1 MDNPLLKVFET
12 PYQSIPFSKIKA
24 EHFIPAFKENIKNA
38 LEAIDKVAYQT
49 APPTFENTV
58 EALQNVGELLERN
71 SAILFNLNSA
81 ETSDAIQ
88 TTTQQASPLL
98 TQFQND
104 VRLNQPLFERIKKIY
119 ENQDIKKD
127 KLNKNKLIKYEDL
140 LEILVISKL
149 KCYYCKCDCLL
160 MYDNVREKKQWTLD
174 RLDNEEGHNRD
185 NVVVSCL
192 ECNLKKGTMDDKKFK
207 FAKQMRII
215 KKY

>member
-1 MDNPLLKVFET
+1 MEKKILITGKRNIDSFSNKDKKRLESEKWKNKELLLDNKKQINILNKLYLKEEYEGIKTV
-12 PYQSIPFSKIKA
+12 QSSINKKIK
-24 EHFIPAFKENIKNA
+24 
-38 LEAIDKVAYQT
+38 
-49 APPTFENTV
+49 
-58 EALQNVGELLERN
+58 G
-71 SAILFNLNSA
+71 
-81 ETSDAIQ
+81 
-88 TTTQQASPLL
+88 
-98 TQFQND
+98 
-104 VRLNQPLFERIKKIY
+104 Y

-127 KLNKNKLIKYEDL
+127 KLNKKKLIKYDDL

-192 ECNLKKGTMDDKKFK
+192 ECNLKKGTIDDKKFK

>member
-1 MDNPLLKVFET
+1 MEKKILITGKRNIDSFSNKDNKRLESEKWENKELLLDNKKQINILNKLYLKEEYEGIKTVKK
-12 PYQSIPFSKIKA
+12 SIEKKIK
-24 EHFIPAFKENIKNA
+24 
-38 LEAIDKVAYQT
+38 
-49 APPTFENTV
+49 
-58 EALQNVGELLERN
+58 G
-71 SAILFNLNSA
+71 
-81 ETSDAIQ
+81 
-88 TTTQQASPLL
+88 
-98 TQFQND
+98 
-104 VRLNQPLFERIKKIY
+104 Y

-127 KLNKNKLIKYEDL
+127 KLNKKKLIKYEDL

>member
-1 MDNPLLKVFET
+1 MEKKILITGKRNIDSFSNKEKKRLESEKWKNKELLLDNKKQINILNKLYLKEEYEGIKTVKK
-12 PYQSIPFSKIKA
+12 SIEKKIK
-24 EHFIPAFKENIKNA
+24 
-38 LEAIDKVAYQT
+38 
-49 APPTFENTV
+49 
-58 EALQNVGELLERN
+58 G
-71 SAILFNLNSA
+71 
-81 ETSDAIQ
+81 
-88 TTTQQASPLL
+88 
-98 TQFQND
+98 
-104 VRLNQPLFERIKKIY
+104 Y

-174 RLDNEEGHNRD
+174 RLNNDEGHNRD

-192 ECNLKKGTMDDKKFK
+192 ECNLKKGTIDDKKFK

>member
-1 MDNPLLKVFET
+1 MYLKEKYEGIKTV
-12 PYQSIPFSKIKA
+12 QKSIEKKIK
-24 EHFIPAFKENIKNA
+24 
-38 LEAIDKVAYQT
+38 
-49 APPTFENTV
+49 
-58 EALQNVGELLERN
+58 G
-71 SAILFNLNSA
+71 
-81 ETSDAIQ
+81 
-88 TTTQQASPLL
+88 
-98 TQFQND
+98 
-104 VRLNQPLFERIKKIY
+104 Y

-127 KLNKNKLIKYEDL
+127 KLNKKKLINYEDL

-174 RLDNEEGHNRD
+174 RLNNDEGHNRD

-192 ECNLKKGTMDDKKFK
+192 ECNLKKGTIDDKKFK

>member
-1 MDNPLLKVFET
+1 MEKKILITGKRNIDSFSNKDKKRLESEKWKNKELLLDNKKQINILNKLYLKEEYEGIKTVKK
-12 PYQSIPFSKIKA
+12 SIEKKIK
-24 EHFIPAFKENIKNA
+24 
-38 LEAIDKVAYQT
+38 
-49 APPTFENTV
+49 
-58 EALQNVGELLERN
+58 G
-71 SAILFNLNSA
+71 
-81 ETSDAIQ
+81 
-88 TTTQQASPLL
+88 
-98 TQFQND
+98 
-104 VRLNQPLFERIKKIY
+104 Y

-174 RLDNEEGHNRD
+174 RLNNDEGHNRD

-192 ECNLKKGTMDDKKFK
+192 ECNLKKGTIDDKKFK

>member
-1 MDNPLLKVFET
+1 MEKKILITGKRNIDSFSNKDKKRLESEKWKNKELLLDNKKQINILNQLYLKEKYEGIKNVKK
-12 PYQSIPFSKIKA
+12 SIEKKIK
-24 EHFIPAFKENIKNA
+24 
-38 LEAIDKVAYQT
+38 
-49 APPTFENTV
+49 
-58 EALQNVGELLERN
+58 G
-71 SAILFNLNSA
+71 
-81 ETSDAIQ
+81 
-88 TTTQQASPLL
+88 
-98 TQFQND
+98 
-104 VRLNQPLFERIKKIY
+104 Y

-127 KLNKNKLIKYEDL
+127 KLNKKKLIKYDDL

-192 ECNLKKGTMDDKKFK
+192 ECNLKKGTIDDKKFK

>member
-1 MDNPLLKVFET
+1 MEKKILITGKRNIDSFSNKDKKRLESEKWENKELLLDNKKQINILNKLYLKEEYEGIKTVKK
-12 PYQSIPFSKIKA
+12 SIEKKIK
-24 EHFIPAFKENIKNA
+24 
-38 LEAIDKVAYQT
+38 
-49 APPTFENTV
+49 
-58 EALQNVGELLERN
+58 G
-71 SAILFNLNSA
+71 
-81 ETSDAIQ
+81 
-88 TTTQQASPLL
+88 
-98 TQFQND
+98 
-104 VRLNQPLFERIKKIY
+104 Y

-127 KLNKNKLIKYEDL
+127 KLNKKKLIKYEDL

>member
-1 MDNPLLKVFET
+1 MEKKILITGKRNIDSFSNKDKKRLESEKWKNKELLLDNKKQINILNQLYLKEKYEGIKNVKK
-12 PYQSIPFSKIKA
+12 SIEKKIK
-24 EHFIPAFKENIKNA
+24 
-38 LEAIDKVAYQT
+38 
-49 APPTFENTV
+49 
-58 EALQNVGELLERN
+58 G
-71 SAILFNLNSA
+71 
-81 ETSDAIQ
+81 
-88 TTTQQASPLL
+88 
-98 TQFQND
+98 
-104 VRLNQPLFERIKKIY
+104 Y

-127 KLNKNKLIKYEDL
+127 KLNKKKLIKYDDL

-149 KCYYCKCDCLL
+149 KCYYCKCYCLL

-192 ECNLKKGTMDDKKFK
+192 ECNLKKGTIDDKKFK

>member
-1 MDNPLLKVFET
+1 MEKKILITGKRNIDSFSNKENKRLESEKWKNKELLLDNKKQINILNKLYLKEEYEGIKTVKK
-12 PYQSIPFSKIKA
+12 SIEKKIK
-24 EHFIPAFKENIKNA
+24 
-38 LEAIDKVAYQT
+38 
-49 APPTFENTV
+49 
-58 EALQNVGELLERN
+58 G
-71 SAILFNLNSA
+71 
-81 ETSDAIQ
+81 
-88 TTTQQASPLL
+88 
-98 TQFQND
+98 
-104 VRLNQPLFERIKKIY
+104 Y

-149 KCYYCKCDCLL
+149 KCYYCKCNCLL

-174 RLDNEEGHNRD
+174 RLNNDEGHNRD

-192 ECNLKKGTMDDKKFK
+192 ECNLKKGTIDDKKFK

>member
-1 MDNPLLKVFET
+1 MEKKILITGKRNIDSFSNKDKKRLESEKWENKELLLDNKKQINILNKLYLKEEYEGIKTVKK
-12 PYQSIPFSKIKA
+12 SIEKKIK
-24 EHFIPAFKENIKNA
+24 
-38 LEAIDKVAYQT
+38 
-49 APPTFENTV
+49 
-58 EALQNVGELLERN
+58 G
-71 SAILFNLNSA
+71 
-81 ETSDAIQ
+81 
-88 TTTQQASPLL
+88 
-98 TQFQND
+98 
-104 VRLNQPLFERIKKIY
+104 Y

-127 KLNKNKLIKYEDL
+127 KLNKKKLIKYEDL

-174 RLDNEEGHNRD
+174 RLNNDEGHNRD

-192 ECNLKKGTMDDKKFK
+192 ECNLKKGTIDDKKFK

>member
-1 MDNPLLKVFET
+1 MEKQILITGKRNIDSFSNKDKKRLESEKWENKKLLLDNKKQINILNKLYLKEEYEGIKTV
-12 PYQSIPFSKIKA
+12 QSSINKKIK
-24 EHFIPAFKENIKNA
+24 
-38 LEAIDKVAYQT
+38 
-49 APPTFENTV
+49 
-58 EALQNVGELLERN
+58 G
-71 SAILFNLNSA
+71 
-81 ETSDAIQ
+81 
-88 TTTQQASPLL
+88 
-98 TQFQND
+98 
-104 VRLNQPLFERIKKIY
+104 Y

-127 KLNKNKLIKYEDL
+127 KLNKKKLIKYDDL

-174 RLDNEEGHNRD
+174 RLNNDEGHNRD

-192 ECNLKKGTMDDKKFK
+192 ECNLKKGTIDDKKFK

>member
-1 MDNPLLKVFET
+1 MEKKILITGKRNIDSFSNKDKKRLESEKWKNKELLLDNKKQINILNKLYLKEGYEGIKTV
-12 PYQSIPFSKIKA
+12 QKSIEKKIK
-24 EHFIPAFKENIKNA
+24 
-38 LEAIDKVAYQT
+38 
-49 APPTFENTV
+49 
-58 EALQNVGELLERN
+58 G
-71 SAILFNLNSA
+71 
-81 ETSDAIQ
+81 
-88 TTTQQASPLL
+88 
-98 TQFQND
+98 
-104 VRLNQPLFERIKKIY
+104 Y

-127 KLNKNKLIKYEDL
+127 KLNKKKLINYEDL

-174 RLDNEEGHNRD
+174 RLNNDEGHNRD

-192 ECNLKKGTMDDKKFK
+192 ECNLKKGTIDDKKFK

>member
-1 MDNPLLKVFET
+1 MEKKILITGKRNIDSFSNKDKKRLESEKWKNKELLLDNKKQTNILNKLYLKEEYEGIKTV
-12 PYQSIPFSKIKA
+12 QRSINKKIK
-24 EHFIPAFKENIKNA
+24 
-38 LEAIDKVAYQT
+38 
-49 APPTFENTV
+49 
-58 EALQNVGELLERN
+58 G
-71 SAILFNLNSA
+71 
-81 ETSDAIQ
+81 
-88 TTTQQASPLL
+88 
-98 TQFQND
+98 
-104 VRLNQPLFERIKKIY
+104 Y

-127 KLNKNKLIKYEDL
+127 KLNKKKLIKYDDL

-174 RLDNEEGHNRD
+174 RLNNDEGHNRD

-192 ECNLKKGTMDDKKFK
+192 ECNLKKGTIDDKKFK

>member
-1 MDNPLLKVFET
+1 MEKKILITGKRNIDSFSNKDKKRLESEKWKNKELLLDNKKQINILNKLYLKEEYEGIKTV
-12 PYQSIPFSKIKA
+12 QRSIKKKIK
-24 EHFIPAFKENIKNA
+24 
-38 LEAIDKVAYQT
+38 
-49 APPTFENTV
+49 
-58 EALQNVGELLERN
+58 G
-71 SAILFNLNSA
+71 
-81 ETSDAIQ
+81 
-88 TTTQQASPLL
+88 
-98 TQFQND
+98 
-104 VRLNQPLFERIKKIY
+104 Y

-127 KLNKNKLIKYEDL
+127 KLNKKKLINYDDL

-174 RLDNEEGHNRD
+174 RLNNDEGHNRD

-192 ECNLKKGTMDDKKFK
+192 ECNLKKGTIDDKKFK

>member
-1 MDNPLLKVFET
+1 MEKKILITGKRNIDSFSNKKKKRLESEKWKNKELLLDNKKQINILNKLYLKEEYEGIKTV
-12 PYQSIPFSKIKA
+12 QSSINKKIK
-24 EHFIPAFKENIKNA
+24 
-38 LEAIDKVAYQT
+38 
-49 APPTFENTV
+49 
-58 EALQNVGELLERN
+58 G
-71 SAILFNLNSA
+71 
-81 ETSDAIQ
+81 
-88 TTTQQASPLL
+88 
-98 TQFQND
+98 
-104 VRLNQPLFERIKKIY
+104 Y

-127 KLNKNKLIKYEDL
+127 KLNKKKLIKYDDL

-174 RLDNEEGHNRD
+174 RLNNDEGHNRD

-192 ECNLKKGTMDDKKFK
+192 ECNLKKGTIDDKKFK

>member
-1 MDNPLLKVFET
+1 MEKKILITGKRNIDSFSNKDKKRLESEKWKNKELLLDNKKQINILNKLYLKEEYEGIKTV
-12 PYQSIPFSKIKA
+12 QSSINKKIK
-24 EHFIPAFKENIKNA
+24 
-38 LEAIDKVAYQT
+38 
-49 APPTFENTV
+49 
-58 EALQNVGELLERN
+58 G
-71 SAILFNLNSA
+71 
-81 ETSDAIQ
+81 
-88 TTTQQASPLL
+88 
-98 TQFQND
+98 
-104 VRLNQPLFERIKKIY
+104 Y

-127 KLNKNKLIKYEDL
+127 KLNKKKLIKYDDL

-174 RLDNEEGHNRD
+174 RLNNDEGHNRD

-192 ECNLKKGTMDDKKFK
+192 ECNLKKGTIDDKKFK

>member
-1 MDNPLLKVFET
+1 MEKKILITGKRNIDSFSNKDKKRLESEKWKNKELLLDNKKQINILNKLYLKEEYEGIKIV
-12 PYQSIPFSKIKA
+12 QRSINKKIK
-24 EHFIPAFKENIKNA
+24 
-38 LEAIDKVAYQT
+38 
-49 APPTFENTV
+49 
-58 EALQNVGELLERN
+58 G
-71 SAILFNLNSA
+71 
-81 ETSDAIQ
+81 
-88 TTTQQASPLL
+88 
-98 TQFQND
+98 
-104 VRLNQPLFERIKKIY
+104 Y

-127 KLNKNKLIKYEDL
+127 KLNKKKLINYEDL

-174 RLDNEEGHNRD
+174 RLNNDEGHNRD

-192 ECNLKKGTMDDKKFK
+192 ECNLKKGTIDDKKFK

>member
-1 MDNPLLKVFET
+1 MEKKILITGKRNIDSFSNKDKKRLESEKWENKELLLDNKKQINILNKLYLKEEYEGIKTVKK
-12 PYQSIPFSKIKA
+12 SIEKKIK
-24 EHFIPAFKENIKNA
+24 
-38 LEAIDKVAYQT
+38 
-49 APPTFENTV
+49 
-58 EALQNVGELLERN
+58 G
-71 SAILFNLNSA
+71 
-81 ETSDAIQ
+81 
-88 TTTQQASPLL
+88 
-98 TQFQND
+98 
-104 VRLNQPLFERIKKIY
+104 Y

>member
-1 MDNPLLKVFET
+1 MEKKILITGKRNIDSFSNKEKKRLESEKWKNKELLLDNKKQINILNKLYLKEEYEGIKTVKK
-12 PYQSIPFSKIKA
+12 SIEKKIKGY
-24 EHFIPAFKENIKNA
+24 
-38 LEAIDKVAYQT
+38 V
-49 APPTFENTV
+49 
-58 EALQNVGELLERN
+58 
-71 SAILFNLNSA
+71 
-81 ETSDAIQ
+81 
-88 TTTQQASPLL
+88 
-98 TQFQND
+98 
-104 VRLNQPLFERIKKIY
+104 
-119 ENQDIKKD
+119 NQDIKKD

-174 RLDNEEGHNRD
+174 RLNNDEGHNRD

-192 ECNLKKGTMDDKKFK
+192 ECNLKKGTIDDKKFK